1 MDPAVKD
8 SQSIAQY
15 VYKVFSFCGY
25 FPFVIPSMY
34 SLYWIFCPM
43 VIFGHLVLYLFGHV
57 VIFSVIWIR
66 SNGPARTSPLF
77 KSSQYFSVLLSSY
90 VLHANYS
97 NTVWMQSITTN
108 FRGIYLCFDCKRM
121 STQYLKTCKIKARF
135 WKIVRRSNFW
145 IQLGSEYQWVRY
157 SNGQTCLI
165 VKLFSSPFGY
175 QINLVWDL

>member
-1 MDPAVKD
+1 MVRERSVGQKSVGQSAVGQKT
-8 SQSIAQY
+8 S
-15 VYKVFSFCGY
+15 CRY
-25 FPFVIPSMY
+25 FPFVIPSTY

-66 SNGPARTSPLF
+66 SNGSARTSPLF
-77 KSSQYFSVLLSSY
+77 KSSPYFFVRSSSY

-121 STQYLKTCKIKARF
+121 STQYLKTCKIKAWF

-145 IQLGSEYQWVRY
+145 IQLGFEYQWVRY
-157 SNGQTCLI
+157 SNGPNLSYCQMVPYSAHCL
-165 VKLFSSPFGY
+165 VTK
-175 QINLVWDL
+175 